1 MAGMMNPGLTVDD
14 VYPVG
19 SIYMSV
25 NATDPGKLFGG
36 TWQRIKERFLLG
48 AGDTHAAGNTGG
60 EFEHTL
66 TLDEMPSHIHD
77 FAIRVNKNN
86 GTSSVNHTS
95 IETSANWY
103 EYVYTA
109 DGNRLVDCMASG
121 GSNPHNI
128 TPPIWQ
134 FASGSAQHSQYKGV
148 AA

>member
-48 AGDTHAAGNTGG
+48 TGDTHGAGSTGG

-66 TLDEMPSHIHD
+66 TVEEMPKHSHSMPSNSAGGTVL
-77 FAIRVNKNN
+77 FAAWIPRATDW
-86 GTSSVNHTS
+86 TSSDYYGHSLGVT
-95 IETSANWY
+95 
-103 EYVYTA
+103 TA
-109 DGNRLVDCMASG
+109 GGNS
-121 GSNPHNI
+121 PHNI
-128 TPPIWQ
+128 TPPPIWQ
-134 FASGSAQHSQYKGV
+134 FTSGIAQHSQYKGV
-148 AA
+148 AACVI

>member
-48 AGDTHAAGNTGG
+48 AGDTHGAGSTGG

-66 TLDEMPSHIHD
+66 TVDEMPRHIHD

-86 GTSSVNHTS
+86 GTSDVANTS

-103 EYVYTA
+103 GYVYTA

-128 TPPIWQ
+128 TPPYLAVCIWQ
-134 FASGSAQHSQYKGV
+134 RTA
-148 AA
+148 

>member
-36 TWQRIKERFLLG
+36 TWQRIKERFLLA
-48 AGDTHAAGNTGG
+48 AGDTHGAGSTGG

-66 TLDEMPSHIHD
+66 TVAEMPTHSH
-77 FAIRVNKNN
+77 RVSYVEDSNGDILASQWIASSGASKNN
-86 GTSSVNHTS
+86 TRYYTRQTTST
-95 IETSANWY
+95 
-103 EYVYTA
+103 
-109 DGNRLVDCMASG
+109 G

-148 AA
+148 AACVI